1 MNRLKSNLMLLVCA
15 MIWGSAFVAQSSGM
29 EHIGPWT
36 FNASRSLIGGVTLL
50 ALMPFLD
57 QVRHVSEKEKKS
69 MDRKTLLTGG
79 IACGIALCAASIFQQ
94 TGIQYTTVGKA
105 GFLTALYT
113 IAVPVLGMCIGRKTR
128 ALVWLCVG
136 ISVVGFYFLSMAES
150 LSLSYG
156 DGLVLAGSLL
166 FAVHIL
172 IIDHFSP
179 KTDSVRLS
187 CIQFFTAGIISLVP
201 MFLFETPSFSAIVSA
216 AGPILY
222 AGVLSS
228 GAGYTLQII
237 GQKGADPSVA
247 SLILS
252 LESVFS
258 AIFGF
263 LLLHQVLSLKELVG
277 CALIFGAIILSQLPE
292 KQKEESAVSES

>member
-179 KTDSVRLS
+179 KTDGVRLS